1 MECATCGGGNRVRT
15 PGGTARSPIMLGDA
29 DGRPAQ
35 VATFLRAYDVAGE
48 GEYRYVAGDGVEA
61 AVDDGLIA
69 LGYIARAS
77 AAPKPAAPPVLEPQ
91 WYVRIGNN
99 RWLGFRTKGA
109 AERYATIRDGV
120 VLSRDE
126 VMNA

>member
-1 MECATCGGGNRVRT
+1 
-15 PGGTARSPIMLGDA
+15 MLGEP

-35 VATFLRAYDVAGE
+35 VATFLQDYEGTGE

-69 LGYIARAS
+69 LGYVPRRS
-77 AAPKPAAPPVLEPQ
+77 AIPAPPKEPVLEPQ

-109 AERYATIRDGV
+109 ADRYAAIRDGV
-120 VLSRDE
+120 VLSREE